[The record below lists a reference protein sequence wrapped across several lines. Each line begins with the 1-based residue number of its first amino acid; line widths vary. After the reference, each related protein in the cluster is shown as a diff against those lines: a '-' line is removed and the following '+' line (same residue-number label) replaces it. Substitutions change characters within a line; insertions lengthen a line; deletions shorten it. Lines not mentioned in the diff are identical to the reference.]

1 MPQSSESR
9 RLARI
14 ERAKNKGPKGFNK
27 AKKYIQQLI
36 STEVPA
42 KAEELE
48 KLAKSKPEILWNP
61 IPRPPVIG
69 TPPFI
74 SVSNAASEKRLRD
87 LVIEKYRRQRE
98 PLKLYRPLAQQRA
111 FHESQAFIRL
121 AVGSNRSGK
130 TLISA
135 VELSR
140 AVLNCDPYRKY
151 PAEGMAYVVGK
162 SLAHIADTIYRKLC
176 KPGFLRIIQ
185 REDGDWEVFQ
195 PWRPDHWERR
205 HESKPSGPLIPK
217 RFIKRI
223 KFEDKGKEEI
233 SSITFSTGWT
243 ARFFSARGL
252 LPQGAPADLVWLD
265 EEIVDSQDGPW
276 VPEMIARL
284 TDNKGR
290 LMWSATPQNGFANLL
305 EMSDKADRQLE
316 MYLANP
322 KDNPK
327 PDVVRFDLRI
337 EENAYQDKEAV
348 DRFRRSL
355 SEDEA
360 MVRFGG
366 MSMANS
372 IRVYPEWSLAVHG
385 IRLPRPLPKH
395 WTRYAIVDPG
405 STICAVLFCAVP
417 PPEESPCGQLTCIA
431 YDELYMP
438 QCNAA
443 VFAAGMHDK
452 TQGYVFE
459 AFLIDGHGARP
470 TEAGSGL
477 SIETQYS
484 RALESRG
491 VFSVRT
497 KAGFL
502 YGNPDRAGGILRVHE
517 FLMSRQ
523 DGQPRFRIAVN
534 PDDPSQSYCP
544 MLHMEMVKYRKQRV
558 GGVILDTPH
567 DRGPTHLCQC
577 VRYICSYDP
586 QYVEVQV
593 LSAGYKGFL
602 FKEKLKKMAQ
612 LQNGMP
618 SNTVNFG
625 SGR

>member
-1 MPQSSESR
+1 MIGMP
-9 RLARI
+9 
-14 ERAKNKGPKGFNK
+14 P
-27 AKKYIQQLI
+27 LI
-36 STEVPA
+36 GA
-42 KAEELE
+42 
-48 KLAKSKPEILWNP
+48 
-61 IPRPPVIG
+61 
-69 TPPFI
+69 
-74 SVSNAASEKRLRD
+74 SNAASEKRLRD
-87 LVIEKYRRQRE
+87 LVIEKYRRQQE

-121 AVGSNRSGK
+121 VVGSNRSGK

-135 VELSR
+135 IEFAR
-140 AVLNCDPYRKY
+140 AVLNLDPYCKY
-151 PAEGMAYVVGK
+151 PKEGTVYVVGK

-185 REDGDWEVFQ
+185 RDDGDWEVYQ
-195 PWRPDHWERR
+195 PWRADHLERYA
-205 HESKPSGPLIPK
+205 ESKESGPLIPK

-223 KFEDKGKEEI
+223 KFEDVGKDEI
-233 SSITFSTGWT
+233 SSITFTTGWT

-284 TDNKGR
+284 TDKKGR
-290 LMWSATPQNGFANLL
+290 MIWSATPQNGFANLL

-316 MYLANP
+316 MYLANS

-327 PDVVRFDLRI
+327 PDVVRFDLKI
-337 EENAYQDKEAV
+337 EENAYQDREAV

-355 SEDEA
+355 SDDEA

-372 IRVYPEWSLAVHG
+372 IRIYPEWSLTTHG
-385 IRLPRPLPKH
+385 IPLPRRLPKH
-395 WTRYAIVDPG
+395 WTRYAIIDPG
-405 STICAVLFCAVP
+405 ANICAVLFCAVP
-417 PPEESPCGQLTCIA
+417 PPEESPRGLLTCIA

-443 VFAAGMHDK
+443 VFAAGMYDK
-452 TQGYVFE
+452 TQGLVFE

-477 SIETQYS
+477 SIEAQYS
-484 RALESRG
+484 RALENRK
-491 VFSVRT
+491 VRSIRT
-497 KAGFL
+497 GTGFI
-502 YGNPDRAGGILRVHE
+502 YGNDDRMGGILRVHE

-523 DGQPRFRIAVN
+523 DGRPRFLIATD
-534 PDDPSQSYCP
+534 PADPSRPWCQ
-544 MLHMEMVKYRKQRV
+544 MLHSEMTKYRKQRS
-558 GGVILDTPH
+558 GNFILDTPH

-577 VRYICSYDP
+577 VRYICSFDP

-593 LSAGYKGFL
+593 LSDGYKGFQL
-602 FKEKLKKMAQ
+602 VKKLKAFAK
-612 LQNGMP
+612 LQNGTP

-625 SGR
+625 SGS